1 MANTS
6 RVNGFKPVKHLNGS
20 PYNGQATMY
29 QVNATDATALFVGDM
44 VCLDLPIAPTTDLN
58 NSPVGLR
65 AIQRGIIST
74 PLVGAIVGF
83 KVTPTDLNAP
93 QQYRAASTLRYAM
106 VADSPDL
113 IFECEANQ
121 TTTATLVGV
130 NCEVSVAAG
139 STATGNSGMTADMTL
154 TGTTN
159 TSPLKI
165 MDIVQ
170 RPDNVVGTYNKIL
183 VKINNHSNGSLG
195 NVGAS

>member
-29 QVNATDATALFVGDM
+29 QVNAADDTALFVGDLVM
-44 VCLDLPIAPTTDLN
+44 LDLPVAPTTDLN

-65 AIQRGIIST
+65 AVQRAIISS

-83 KVTPTDLNAP
+83 KVDPADLNSP
-93 QQYRAASTLRYAM
+93 QQYRAADTFRYVM

-113 IFECEANQ
+113 LFECQANQ

-130 NCEVSVAAG
+130 NCEVSIAAG
-139 STATGNSGMTADMTL
+139 STTTGNSGMQADMTL

-165 MDIVQ
+165 MEIVQ
-170 RPDNVVGTYNKIL
+170 RADNSVGTSNKIL
-183 VKINNHSNGSLG
+183 VMINNHSSGQLG